1 MATPAPTAAPEG
13 ASSSVAQP
21 TPGRRVA
28 IVCQAGDA
36 TQEAVAGLIVE
47 LELEAVVVEAKAG
60 EGAAIDKLEAARG
73 ADFAIVL
80 VASELKTP
88 GEMLAV
94 GYLLGAFGSKRIGI
108 VTSGK
113 AALPPQ
119 LEGAAR
125 HTVDEGGLW
134 RLLLARQM
142 RQAGLQVDLNKAA

>member
-1 MATPAPTAAPEG
+1 MATPAPTP
-13 ASSSVAQP
+13 ASSPAAQAAS
-21 TPGRRVA
+21 GRRVA

-47 LELEAVVVEAKAG
+47 LDLEAVVVESKAG
-60 EGAAIDKLEAARG
+60 EGASIDKLDAARD

-80 VASELKTP
+80 AASELKTP

-94 GYLLGAFGSKRIGI
+94 GYLLGAFGLKRIGI

-119 LEGAAR
+119 LEGAVR
-125 HTVDEGGLW
+125 HAVDEGGLW

-142 RQAGLQVDLNKAA
+142 RQAGLDVDLNKAV